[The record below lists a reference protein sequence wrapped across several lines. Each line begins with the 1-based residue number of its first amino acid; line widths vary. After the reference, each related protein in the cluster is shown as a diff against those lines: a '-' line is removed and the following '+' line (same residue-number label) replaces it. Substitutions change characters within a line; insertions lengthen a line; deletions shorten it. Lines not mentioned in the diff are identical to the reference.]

1 MIKNRQRQDNQKYL
15 RLPWILTYLKKFLE
29 IKDHL
34 GVHADA
40 EVVRALINYYYR
52 NEVEVAKRKAQVG

>member
-1 MIKNRQRQDNQKYL
+1 MIEKTDKDKIIKSIKIIMDPDL
-15 RLPWILTYLKKFLE
+15 LKKFRE